1 MQKVLR
7 TLVVCVVIAG
17 AAFARPAFADEAV
30 FIQSLADQAL
40 VALGDKEASL
50 EERERRFQRLLQD
63 GFAMSLIGRF
73 VVGRY
78 WKSMSPKQQ
87 TEYQQLFSTRVLKSY
102 AARLGGYTGQEFKI
116 DRTVKAGQKDV
127 FVRTLI
133 EQPNSAP
140 LRADWRVR
148 SFKGDYKV
156 IDVVVE
162 GVSMLSTQRAEY
174 TAVLRRHGPEGL
186 IEALQTRLTKFP
198 AKAG

>member
-1 MQKVLR
+1 MHKKLR
-7 TLVVCVVIAG
+7 TLAVCLVLLG
-17 AAFARPAFADEAV
+17 AVLGRPAHADEAV

-50 EERERRFQRLLQD
+50 EEREQRFQRLLQD

-78 WKSMSPKQQ
+78 WKSMSPNQQ
-87 TEYQQLFSTRVLKSY
+87 SEYQQLFSTWVLKSY
-102 AARLGGYTGQEFKI
+102 AARLGGYSGQKFKI
-116 DRTVKAGQKDV
+116 DRTVKAGEKDV

-133 EQPNSAP
+133 VQSSSAP

-156 IDVVVE
+156 IDIVVE

-174 TAVLRRHGPEGL
+174 TAVLRQHGPDGL

>member
-1 MQKVLR
+1 MRKFLVALGICVLL
-7 TLVVCVVIAG
+7 TVSPWG
-17 AAFARPAFADEAV
+17 RPALADEAG

-40 VALGDKEASL
+40 VALRDEAVSL
-50 EERERRFQRLLQD
+50 EEREKRFQQLLEE
-63 GFAMSLIGRF
+63 GFAMALIGRF

-78 WKSMSPKQQ
+78 WKSMSPNQQ
-87 TEYQQLFSTRVLKSY
+87 VEYQQLFSTWILKSY

-116 DRTVKAGQKDV
+116 DRTVKAGEKDV
-127 FVRTLI
+127 YVRTLI
-133 EQPNSAP
+133 QQPSSAP

-148 SFKGDYKV
+148 RFNEQYKV
-156 IDVVVE
+156 IDIVVE

>member
-1 MQKVLR
+1 MRR
-7 TLVVCVVIAG
+7 TILALIVCVILAG
-17 AAFARPAFADEAV
+17 AAFVRPALADEAG
-30 FIQSLADQAL
+30 FIQELADQAL
-40 VALGDKEASL
+40 TVLQDGGVSL
-50 EERERRFQRLLQD
+50 EERERRFQKLLHD
-63 GFAMSLIGRF
+63 GFAMVLIDRF

-78 WKSMSPKQQ
+78 WKAMSPDQQ
-87 TEYQQLFSTRVLKSY
+87 SEYQRLFSTWVLKSY

-127 FVRTLI
+127 FVRTRI
-133 EQPNSAP
+133 QQPNSTP

-148 SFKGDYKV
+148 NFKGQYKV

-174 TAVLRRHGPEGL
+174 TAVLRQHGPEGL

>member
-1 MQKVLR
+1 MRAIVSKLF
-7 TLVVCVVIAG
+7 VCVVLVGLQPTAS
-17 AAFARPAFADEAV
+17 ALADEAH
-30 FIQSLADQAL
+30 FIQSLADHAIVVL
-40 VALGDKEASL
+40 SDKQVGL
-50 EERERRFQRLLQD
+50 EEREQRFQKLLHD
-63 GFAMSLIGRF
+63 GFAMRLIGRF

-78 WKSMSPKQQ
+78 WKAMSPDQQ
-87 TEYQQLFSTRVLKSY
+87 SEYQKLFATWVLKSY
-102 AARLGGYTGQEFKI
+102 AARLGGYTGQEFRI
-116 DRTVKAGQKDV
+116 DRTVKAGDKDV

-133 EQPNSAP
+133 EQPSAQP

-148 SFKGDYKV
+148 KFEGEYRV

-174 TAVLRRHGPEGL
+174 TAVLRQHGPEGL